1 MFNGVTP
8 APDEKTVTG
17 GDLTQLTTSSANKRF
32 RTLLAAALLLSVSSP
47 VSSLELAEY
56 RIIDLTHPY
65 TAETIY
71 WPTSPTKFQLTE
83 LAYGETPGGWF
94 YSSYSLCT
102 PEHGGTHFDAPIH
115 FSASGAPV
123 HDVPLEDVIAPAV
136 TIDVSARAGG
146 DSNYRLA
153 VDDVLEFE
161 AQHGEIEAGM
171 IVLLRTGWSER
182 WPDTAAYMG
191 DDTPGEVGGLSFP
204 GYGVAAARLLVE
216 QRGVSVLGI
225 DTASIDHGPSKDFAV
240 HVLAAAR
247 NVGALENLTGLDQLP
262 PRGFTVFALPIKIEG
277 GSGAPMRAVALVPR
291 ESP

>member
-1 MFNGVTP
+1 MSRI
-8 APDEKTVTG
+8 
-17 GDLTQLTTSSANKRF
+17 LSSAAF
-32 RTLLAAALLLSVSSP
+32 LLAVSIP
-47 VSSLELAEY
+47 VSSLELSDY
-56 RIIDLTHPY
+56 RIIDLSHAY
-65 TAETIY
+65 NAETIY
-71 WPTSPTKFQLTE
+71 WPTSPSKFELTE

-94 YSSYSLCT
+94 YSAYALCT

-115 FSASGAPV
+115 FYASGAPV

-136 TIDVSARAGG
+136 TIDVSAQAAG
-146 DSNYRLA
+146 DPNYRLT
-153 VDDVLEFE
+153 VEDVLDFE
-161 AQHGEIEAGM
+161 ARHGEIEAGM

-191 DDTPGEVGGLSFP
+191 DDTPGDTSRLSFP

-216 QRGVSVLGI
+216 QRGVAVLGI
-225 DTASIDHGPSKDFAV
+225 DTASIDHGPSRDFAV
-240 HVLAAAR
+240 HVLAAAS

-291 ESP
+291 ESL